1 MNSCFVDTDLFFL
14 CQENVFSFS
23 LAFSFP
29 IEWVLIFLLNHV
41 NRKFFLFNNMYLFV
55 SYEIITTFAPQ
66 NFLLINIKQRFM
78 NNYETVFILTPV
90 LSDAQ
95 MKEAVE
101 KFTNLLK
108 EQGAEI
114 VNEENW
120 GLRKLAYPID
130 KKTTG
135 FYQLVEFKANP
146 ETIATLEIN
155 FRRDE
160 RVIRF
165 LTFRQDK
172 YAAEYA
178 AKRRSLK
185 SSKETVK
192 EN

>member
-1 MNSCFVDTDLFFL
+1 
-14 CQENVFSFS
+14 
-23 LAFSFP
+23 
-29 IEWVLIFLLNHV
+29 
-41 NRKFFLFNNMYLFV
+41 
-55 SYEIITTFAPQ
+55 
-66 NFLLINIKQRFM
+66 M

-108 EQGAEI
+108 GEGAEI

-120 GLRKLAYPID
+120 GLKKLAYPIQ

-146 ETIATLEIN
+146 EVIAKLEIQ

-160 RVIRF
+160 RIIRF

-172 YAAEYA
+172 FAAEYA
-178 AKRRSLK
+178 IKRRNLK
-185 SSKETVK
+185 SSKEIVK